1 MTLCFHQPWC
11 HIHHTKALSTLLWSP
26 RTFSPLPY
34 NKKYIYNQALICGVS
49 LLVNLFTTIS
59 SWSFCLLLCFAHCQC
74 ILTTHLLWFF
84 HHIVSTIFSGLF
96 PLAYT
101 LVVIMHCI
109 QSFPVLMGVTLWS
122 WMLNLSLHTG
132 TFCYSLGFDR
142 QLCFRQMRP
151 LCHD

>member
-59 SWSFCLLLCFAHCQC
+59 SWSFCLLCTLPMYFNHTFVMILSSHC
-74 ILTTHLLWFF
+74 F
-84 HHIVSTIFSGLF
+84 HHILWLVSTSLYSGCYYALHSVL
-96 PLAYT
+96 PVASSNGCHT
-101 LVVIMHCI
+101 VILD
-109 QSFPVLMGVTLWS
+109 VK
-122 WMLNLSLHTG
+122 LSLHTG